1 MPRIGGG
8 GGPIVP
14 PQTSG
19 TQGAQQTQDTPKA
32 DFASKVAQAQAAQTQ
47 GTDSARAQQAK
58 STAQQQLIGKTKDI
72 AKRLA
77 KGTIDQKEATR
88 EFVSLVIEERL
99 PQFKKKKKN
108 KGDKGKDEDE
118 KEDQTPEEQLEEAVT
133 ELIDRD
139 PALSKRLQ
147 TQFKKLAAKG

>member
-14 PQTSG
+14 PQT
-19 TQGAQQTQDTPKA
+19 QGAQGSQQAQDAKGA
-32 DFASKVAQAQAAQTQ
+32 DFASKVASAQAAQAQ
-47 GTDSARAQQAK
+47 PTDSARAQQAK
-58 STAQQQLIGKTKDI
+58 AAHQQQLVGKTKDI

-77 KGTIDQKEATR
+77 KGSIDQKEATR

-99 PQFKKKKKN
+99 PQFKKKKK
-108 KGDKGKDEDE
+108 KKDDKDKDDE
-118 KEDQTPEEQLEEAVT
+118 AETDEEKLEAAVT
-133 ELIDRD
+133 EMIDKD
-139 PALSKRLQ
+139 PALAKRLQ